1 MNGISKRGIT
11 LLATAR
17 RFEGRGDDTLGA
29 TTEILLGEATETG
42 KETIA
47 DMVRNIVAM
56 LGEDPN
62 REGLRKT
69 PERYEK
75 ALRFLTSGY
84 NQNIKSVLN
93 GATFSVQYDEMV
105 IVRDIE
111 FFSLCEHHLLPFFGQ
126 AHVAYLP
133 NQRVLGLS
141 KIARLVNM
149 FARRLQIQ
157 ERMTFQIA
165 QSIEEN
171 IGPQGVGVIIEA
183 RHLCMQMRGVEKQHG
198 QAVTSAMLGSFRDSK
213 QTRDEFLSL
222 IRQRKG

>member
-1 MNGISKRGIT
+1 MTR
-11 LLATAR
+11 ATA
-17 RFEGRGDDTLGA
+17 
-29 TTEILLGEATETG
+29 ILLEEATAIQE
-42 KETIA
+42 ETIA
-47 DMVRNIVAM
+47 DLVRKIIV
-56 LGEDPN
+56 LVGEDPN

-84 NQNIKSVLN
+84 NQSMDSVLN
-93 GATFSVQYDEMV
+93 GATFSVHYDEMV
-105 IVRDIE
+105 VVKNIE
-111 FFSLCEHHLLPFFGQ
+111 FFSMCEHHLLPFFGR

-133 NQRVLGLS
+133 SKRVLGLS

-157 ERMTFQIA
+157 ERMTYQIA

-171 IGPQGVGVIIEA
+171 ISPEGVGVIIEA

-198 QAVTSAMLGSFRDSK
+198 QAVTSAMLGSFRHNK

-222 IRQRKG
+222 VRSKKC